1 MKKQS
6 CLILMIMMK
15 EKKGSVVK
23 RKFIFLLL
31 LHAIRSKQ
39 VLESAC
45 LFKPFQATITHPCYR
60 TSVRIQRISGMLTS
74 IGNSI
79 MLSDDEEMYNL
90 EISISRLR
98 LIMLILIDSL
108 YVIIYRFSPIII

>member
-1 MKKQS
+1 
-6 CLILMIMMK
+6 MK

-74 IGNSI
+74 IGNGI
-79 MLSDDEEMYNL
+79 MLSDDEEIYSS

-98 LIMLILIDSL
+98 LYAKILVNSE
-108 YVIIYRFSPIII
+108 